1 MRRIHSGLRQVT
13 FIFLIIACLGFA
25 GCAPAPVPTQPPTQT
40 QAPATAKPPAE
51 VTLTMGSWRTD
62 DVEQMYRILDKFH
75 ESHPSIT
82 VKFDPTT
89 PAEYDAALQA
99 QLESGS
105 GPDIFYLRSYSVSR
119 ALYEKGY
126 LEPLDTQPGLME
138 NFTPEMRA
146 PWATDDGKPYG
157 IPFIATSH
165 GFYYNVDLFK
175 QLNVPVPTTW
185 EELLAS
191 AQTIKNAG
199 YIPFANASADTWTVA
214 EIMFMN
220 LAPAFI
226 GGREGRMEY
235 LDGRRCFNDPKMTA
249 VFQALKDIEPFLP
262 PNQSVVTYSDS
273 QQLFLQG
280 KAAMFMDGSWDIPFF
295 ESSKPAFAWSVFA
308 PPPPAGQPPYIT
320 FHLDAGM
327 GMNAA
332 SLHKDEARIFLE
344 WMSTQEFAS
353 MLGNELPG
361 FFPMHSQAPVL
372 QNEHANTLL
381 ALNQGRGTDV
391 RFAWEKLRDGSPD
404 AYTLIMDGGVAV
416 LNDKQNPQDA
426 ADSLQD
432 GLAQWFAPAQTCKQ

>member
-1 MRRIHSGLRQVT
+1 MRQIYFGFNQRILA
-13 FIFLIIACLGFA
+13 FLIIMSFAFA
-25 GCAPAPVPTQPPTQT
+25 GCAPTPVATQEPT
-40 QAPATAKPPAE
+40 QAPTPTKPPSE

-62 DVEQMYRILDKFH
+62 DVEQMNRILAKFH
-75 ESHPSIT
+75 EIYPHIT

-89 PAEYDAALQA
+89 PPEYDAALQA
-99 QLESGS
+99 QLENGG
-105 GPDIFYLRSYSVSR
+105 GPDVFYLRSYSVSR

-126 LEPLDTQPGLME
+126 LEPLDAQPGLME

-157 IPFIATSH
+157 VPFIATSH
-165 GFYYNVDLFK
+165 GVYYNADLFK
-175 QLNVPVPTTW
+175 QLNISIPATW
-185 EELLAS
+185 QQLLAS
-191 AQTIKNAG
+191 AQTIKDAG

-220 LAPAFI
+220 IAPDFI

-235 LDGRRCFNDPKMTA
+235 LDGKRCFNDANMTA

-280 KAAMFMDGSWDIPFF
+280 KAAMFLDGSWDIPFF
-295 ESSKPAFAWSVFA
+295 ESSKPTFAWSIFA
-308 PPPPAGQPPYIT
+308 PPPPEGQPPYLT

-327 GMNAA
+327 GLNAA
-332 SLHKDEARIFLE
+332 SLHKEEARLFLE

-361 FFPMHSQAPVL
+361 FFPMHSKAPVL
-372 QNEHANTLL
+372 QNEHANTFLS
-381 ALNQGRGTDV
+381 LNQGRGTDV

-404 AYTLIMDGGVAV
+404 AYTLIMDGAVAV
-416 LNDKQNPQDA
+416 LNDKQKPQEA
-426 ADSLQD
+426 ADALQN
-432 GLAQWFAPAQTCKQ
+432 GLAQWFAPAQTCKK